1 MNAPTGSSG
10 QGHMDGHS
18 DGRSGSLLSP
28 FAPIFHRMVERLDR
42 GLESG
47 SIEAIL
53 PGGSRRMLGG
63 RSPGPSATV
72 EIRNWRCLWRLVTS
86 GSSGWYEGWTR
97 GEWTSPDPTQVFAV
111 FSCNRAAL
119 ARGGRASGAALLTK
133 RFMHWLRRNH
143 RAGSRRNIEYHYDL
157 GNDFYVE
164 WLDPGMTYSSA
175 IFAEPGQSLEAAQA
189 VKLQA
194 MLDRTATQAGDT
206 ILEIGCG
213 WGPFAEIAARAG
225 RKLHGITL
233 SREQKAY
240 AEARMARQALEGVAI
255 TLTDYRDIA
264 DTYDAVVSI
273 EMVEAVGQEY
283 WPHYLGSIA
292 RALKPGGRAAIQ
304 YISFDDAL
312 FDGYADNVDFIQTYI
327 FPGGLLVS
335 ESRFRAIA
343 EAQGL
348 SWADHASFGASYAET
363 LKQWRENFD
372 AAAAARRLPA
382 QFDRKF
388 IDLWRYYLMYCE
400 GGFRGGGIDVAQVT
414 LVKEAA

>member
-1 MNAPTGSSG
+1 MNAPMGSSG
-10 QGHMDGHS
+10 HSHMEGHS
-18 DGRSGSLLSP
+18 GARRGSLL
-28 FAPIFHRMVERLDR
+28 APLAPLFRRMVDRLDR
-42 GLESG
+42 GLDFG

-53 PGGSRRMLGG
+53 PDGTRRMVGG
-63 RSPGPSATV
+63 RAPGPAAAV
-72 EIRNWRCLWRLVTS
+72 DIRSWRALLRLVTS
-86 GSSGWYEGWTR
+86 GSSGWYEGWAK
-97 GEWTSPDPTQVFAV
+97 GEWASPDPVQVFAV
-111 FSCNRAAL
+111 FSRNRVAL
-119 ARGGRASGAALLTK
+119 ARGARATGMALLAK

-189 VKLQA
+189 VKLET
-194 MLDRTATQAGDT
+194 MLARTATKPGET

-213 WGPFAEIAARAG
+213 WGPFAEAAARAG
-225 RKLHGITL
+225 RRLHGITL

-240 AEARMARQALEGVAI
+240 AEARMARQGIDGVEFS
-255 TLTDYRDIA
+255 LTDYRDVTG
-264 DTYDAVVSI
+264 TYDAVVSI

-283 WPHYLGSIA
+283 WPHYLGTIA

-312 FDGYADNVDFIQTYI
+312 FEGYAENVDFIQTYI
-327 FPGGLLVS
+327 FPGGLLIS

-343 EAQGL
+343 EAEGL
-348 SWADHASFGASYAET
+348 SWQDHASFGLSYADT

-372 AAAAARRLPA
+372 AAAAAGRLPA

-400 GGFRGGGIDVAQVT
+400 GGFRGGGIDVAQIT
-414 LVKEAA
+414 LVKE